1 MKFDDPGEDAGGS
14 LSPSVRRAWI
24 EILVCNCKRTGSRKS
39 PSVRRAWIEIYTV
52 RITYTPIRSPSVRR
66 AWIEIH
72 TRN

>member
-39 PSVRRAWIEIYTV
+39 PSVRRAWIEI
-52 RITYTPIRSPSVRR
+52 PSSRLAPERQYVTLR
-66 AWIEIH
+66 EEGVD
-72 TRN
+72 